1 MKICQRVAELTVAK
15 IQMLE
20 IAAISYNAKIVI
32 MDEPASSL
40 TSREIETLFDIIQK
54 LKRNI
59 LIFISH
65 KLEEVAEISDRVS
78 VYRDGNYVGTREA
91 GHFDIP
97 ELISLMVGRELTDLS
112 PKTL

>member
-1 MKICQRVAELTVAK
+1 MKILPKRWLSLQVAK

-20 IAAISYNAKIVI
+20 IAKAISYNAKIVI
-32 MDEPASSL
+32 MDEPTSSL

-54 LKRNI
+54 LKESGTSI
-59 LIFISH
+59 IFISH

-91 GHFDIP
+91 GH
-97 ELISLMVGRELTDLS
+97 LIFLN
-112 PKTL
+112 